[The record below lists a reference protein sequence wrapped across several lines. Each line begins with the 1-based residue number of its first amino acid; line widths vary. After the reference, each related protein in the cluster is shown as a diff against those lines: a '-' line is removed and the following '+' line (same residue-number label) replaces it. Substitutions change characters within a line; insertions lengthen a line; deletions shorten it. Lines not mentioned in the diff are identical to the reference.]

1 MGGTARPDAGKE
13 KAWASMPS
21 HAAAATPA
29 DTADPTPGP
38 VTNGYPAGWSWSAEP
53 LPSRDGTIVVLRI
66 GGEID
71 MLNQPEL
78 QTVLTDTLSGR
89 PHHVVV
95 DLGGVTF
102 CWFQGLALLAETAA
116 VATANETAR
125 HRALQA
131 VLHEPSSAPS
141 TTCAWSA
148 ARPPGRRPGLAV
160 GHTPRSRPAR
170 P

>member
-1 MGGTARPDAGKE
+1 MT
-13 KAWASMPS
+13 S

-116 VATANETAR
+116 VATANGTAR

-141 TTCAWSA
+141 TMCAWSA